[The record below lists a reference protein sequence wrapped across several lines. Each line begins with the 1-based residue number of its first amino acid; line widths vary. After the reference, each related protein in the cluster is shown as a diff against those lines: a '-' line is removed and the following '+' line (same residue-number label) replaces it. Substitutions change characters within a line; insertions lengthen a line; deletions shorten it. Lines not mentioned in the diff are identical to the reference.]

1 MRLLQIHLLQRANR
15 CQLLAAIAKDTP
27 VGATPMTADE
37 ISWLSSVGLLMP
49 LIILPIAAW
58 SLEQFGRKL
67 TGCCMAL
74 STTLSWLIIL
84 FAQNFWQLLVS
95 RMLGGISLALMSGV
109 VPVYVAEISDQSMK
123 GPLGTFISLGMNT
136 GTLIAAIFGAT
147 LTYHQS
153 GICGI
158 ILPPLFFLIFVFMP
172 ESPIYLVR
180 KNKIAEATRC
190 LMWLRNY
197 DKTEAEQEVFQLQGN
212 LQKIEESRRT
222 VKKTDIFKD
231 RATIRGFI
239 IASGLFIG
247 QHMTGCGIVVILS
260 LFMQSFCPTEE
271 DSQLTFSERSLM
283 WLRNNDIATVDRE
296 LSELQQSLEEM
307 VKSDKPVNI
316 KDLFRDRATITGFVI
331 ASGLFIGQHTSGY
344 TIVITYTALIFELAN
359 SSLAP
364 NTAAIILT
372 LIQLIGTWLSTM
384 TINLTGRRSIII
396 ISCVAMMIGHIIFGT
411 FFLLMDQKTDVSS
424 FSWIPLVVLS
434 AYAVFYSMGLGPVAY
449 VVAAEIFT
457 PDITGLATSMAM
469 ILLWSASFLTI
480 KFFPLVSS
488 NFGNHVSFYILAA
501 FCACT
506 CIFTVVLLPET
517 KGKSTQSIVD
527 ELNRKKKKNDD
538 YPTLRDGNNTD
549 KV

>member
-247 QHMTGCGIVVILS
+247 QHMTGCGIVAVYAPLIFQLADSSLS
-260 LFMQSFCPTEE
+260 P
-271 DSQLTFSERSLM
+271 
-283 WLRNNDIATVDRE
+283 NIAA
-296 LSELQQSLEEM
+296 
-307 VKSDKPVNI
+307 I
-316 KDLFRDRATITGFVI
+316 VI
-331 ASGLFIGQHTSGY
+331 A
-344 TIVITYTALIFELAN
+344 VIQSTG
-359 SSLAP
+359 S
-364 NTAAIILT
+364 
-372 LIQLIGTWLSTM
+372 WLSTM
-384 TINLTGRRSIII
+384 TIDLTGRRCIILL
-396 ISCVAMMIGHIIFGT
+396 SCIGMGICHLIFGT
-411 FFLLMDQKTDVSS
+411 FFLLMDQNVDVSS
-424 FSWIPLVVLS
+424 FSWLPLAVLS
-434 AYAVFYSMGLGPVAY
+434 IYAISYSMGIGPAAY
-449 VVAAEIFT
+449 IVAAEIFS
-457 PDITGLATSMAM
+457 PDIASFATSTAM
-469 ILLWSASFLTI
+469 MLLWFSSFVAI
-480 KFFPLVSS
+480 KSFPLISFHYGS
-488 NFGNHVSFYILAA
+488 HTSFYILAA
-501 FCACT
+501 FCAST
-506 CIFTVVLLPET
+506 WLFTFILLPET
-517 KGKSTQSIVD
+517 KGKSTQSIID
-527 ELNRKKKKNDD
+527 ELNGQKDRRHSKGEDN
-538 YPTLRDGNNTD
+538 LSQ
-549 KV
+549 